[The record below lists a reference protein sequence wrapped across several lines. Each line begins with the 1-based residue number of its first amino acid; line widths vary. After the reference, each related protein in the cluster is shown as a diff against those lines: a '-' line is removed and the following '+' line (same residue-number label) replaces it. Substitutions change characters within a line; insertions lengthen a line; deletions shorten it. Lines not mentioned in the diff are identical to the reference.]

1 MANTVALGVA
11 GLVVPPGSHICVLA
25 RGSESFV
32 QIEERILRQGLLNG
46 EVCLGVLEDP
56 ARESP
61 LRALA
66 EESSNAGRLHLI
78 SSWEAF
84 LGRGA
89 FSPLEMVEHL
99 SSSVGAA
106 LSAAG
111 CSFARTVGEMSAAL
125 REIIGEEQLMQYEF
139 ELNRSAARHPQLLLC
154 MYDLDGFSGSCLVEI
169 LRTHPWVLLG
179 DALINNPYYV
189 SPDEFLATRV

>member
-11 GLVVPPGSHICVLA
+11 GLVVPPCSHICVLV

-32 QIEERILRQGLLNG
+32 QVEERILRQGLLNG

-61 LRALA
+61 LSALA
-66 EESSNAGRLHLI
+66 EESSIAGRLHLI

-89 FSPLEMVEHL
+89 FSAVEMVEHL
-99 SSSVGAA
+99 SFSVGAA

-111 CSFARTVGEMSAAL
+111 CSFARTVGEMSATL
-125 REIIGEEQLMQYEF
+125 REVIGEDQLMQYES

-154 MYDLDGFSGSCLVEI
+154 IYDLDGFSGSSLVEI

-179 DALINNPYYV
+179 DTLINNPYYV